1 MKQLYRERQQDIQDL
16 KSALSD
22 MESQLQKKDAQ
33 IKGLLEENE
42 AVMTEKTQMG
52 LQVKRLKFRLNYFI
66 LFNFFS
72 IFSSDWL
79 SFLWGPSC
87 SRELSK
93 LNKFRMNI
101 IKSINQETLA
111 DDLTEV
117 IYLPRFNVICAKIIL
132 TLTLSI
138 LYVLHGAAGRTW
150 RPKWRSLQQFI
161 WKQYC
166 HHQSKK
172 QTVHKPIW
180 EVCSHFR
187 RSSCVSISVG
197 G

>member
-72 IFSSDWL
+72 IFSSD
-79 SFLWGPSC
+79 
-87 SRELSK
+87 
-93 LNKFRMNI
+93 
-101 IKSINQETLA
+101 
-111 DDLTEV
+111 
-117 IYLPRFNVICAKIIL
+117 
-132 TLTLSI
+132 
-138 LYVLHGAAGRTW
+138 
-150 RPKWRSLQQFI
+150 
-161 WKQYC
+161 
-166 HHQSKK
+166 
-172 QTVHKPIW
+172 
-180 EVCSHFR
+180 
-187 RSSCVSISVG
+187 
-197 G
+197 